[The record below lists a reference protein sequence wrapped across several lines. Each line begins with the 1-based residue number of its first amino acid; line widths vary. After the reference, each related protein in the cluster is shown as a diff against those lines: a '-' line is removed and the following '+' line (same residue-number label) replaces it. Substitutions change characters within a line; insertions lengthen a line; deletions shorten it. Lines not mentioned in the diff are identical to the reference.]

1 MRRILYTLLLTL
13 VVCLPAQGQKT
24 SIKKLES
31 QRAQLEK
38 DIAML
43 NRQLAQNSKSSSA
56 AMNSLTLVRSKI
68 SAREKL
74 IAGCDETLRLL
85 RDSISVCQGKL
96 DRLQARYDTLS
107 HYYARLVRGSYKNR
121 DSRLWY
127 MYLLSSES
135 VGQGLRRFGYL
146 RNLSSQM
153 SGQAL
158 KIRETSALLEVE
170 KARLLTLKDQ
180 ADQMRSKVVRER
192 ASLQD
197 EEAES
202 HRLVNQLNKDR
213 RKYQQQLQEKN
224 RQKEALNRKI
234 ADLIRAQQEA
244 AAKAAAA
251 KNKAKGGKAETGK
264 AATTSTEIDA
274 KLSGEFAANRGRLP
288 WPVEGAVV
296 ERFGKHKHP
305 VYANV
310 DLPQNNGVTLAV
322 RRGAEAKAV
331 FNGTV
336 TQIVVLPGYNQ
347 CVLVSHGEYFTLYSK
362 LKTVSVK
369 AGDKVVTGQTLGTV
383 DTIGGEDQFHFE
395 LWKGSTPQN
404 PESWL
409 RH

>member
-1 MRRILYTLLLTL
+1 MRRALHILILAL
-13 VVCLPAQGQKT
+13 VVCLPAYGQKT
-24 SIKKLES
+24 SMKKLES

-38 DIAML
+38 DIAL
-43 NRQLAQNSKSSSA
+43 INRQLAQNSKNSSA
-56 AMNSLTLVRSKI
+56 AMNTLTLVRSKI

-74 IAGCDETLRLL
+74 IAGCDQTLRLL
-85 RDSISVCQGKL
+85 NDSIGVCQGEIN
-96 DRLQARYDTLS
+96 RLQARYDTLS
-107 HYYARLVRGSYKNR
+107 LYYGRLIRGSYKNR
-121 DSRLWY
+121 DSRMWY
-127 MYLLSSES
+127 MYVLSSES
-135 VGQGLRRFGYL
+135 MGQAFRRFGYL
-146 RNLSSQM
+146 RSLSAQM

-158 KIRETSALLEVE
+158 KIRETSARLEVE
-170 KARLLTLKDQ
+170 KERLTTLRND
-180 ADQMRSKVVRER
+180 ADEMRRKVVKER

-202 HRLVNQLNKDR
+202 SRLVNQLSKDR
-213 RKYQQQLQEKN
+213 KKYQQQLQEKN

-244 AAKAAAA
+244 AAKAAG
-251 KNKAKGGKAETGK
+251 KGKAKGGKAGGK
-264 AATTSTEIDA
+264 TTSTEIDA
-274 KLSGEFAANRGRLP
+274 KLSGEFAANKGRLP

-305 VYANV
+305 VYTNV
-310 DLPQNNGVTLAV
+310 DLPQNNGVTLTV
-322 RRGAEAKAV
+322 KRGAEAKAV

-362 LKTVSVK
+362 LKTVNVK
-369 AGDKVVTGQTLGTV
+369 AGDKVVTGQTVGTV

-404 PESWL
+404 PENWL
-409 RH
+409 RN